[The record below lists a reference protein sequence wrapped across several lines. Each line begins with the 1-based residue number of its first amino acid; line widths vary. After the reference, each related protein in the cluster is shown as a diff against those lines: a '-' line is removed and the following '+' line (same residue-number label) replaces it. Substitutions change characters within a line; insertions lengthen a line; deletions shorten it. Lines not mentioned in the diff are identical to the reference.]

1 MALDQSDKDDIV
13 NAISAG
19 FTKASQSTS
28 TTAPAGGTSGDTS
41 KSSQN
46 SLNKAS
52 SGFMRILDEGGG
64 SIKSFAKDFNSMMP
78 EVLQGLGG
86 AVGGIAGHIED
97 TQGVFQNLSKVGIGL
112 NGNLGDLRVQAA
124 KSRMPLDQFAN
135 MVATNAQSL
144 VGLAGNASEGAKR
157 FADLSNAMYSTGAI
171 EGFMNLGYSIEEAN
185 EFVIKNTELNR
196 RQAMMTQMSDA
207 EQVKQAQEL
216 AKNMSIV
223 AKLTGK
229 DAQQM
234 QDELIARQR
243 AGATQARLRLL
254 EMDGVTGAQEA
265 YNKAQ
270 TALDAAPDVVG
281 NLFDDLMQTGA
292 PMTEATKNF
301 AATNQ
306 EAYALLQ
313 QAAEANKR
321 GDVAEA
327 ERLAQEAAQATAD
340 FAQSRQGLT
349 LATLSQVS
357 DIAKGQADVLEE
369 MAPIIDGTMALQQ
382 RIKDA
387 TGQELTFREAFV
399 ANLQTIAAGQE
410 TQMAGEQPG
419 QQALTA
425 VNTAQVALAN
435 TASEFNTLLGKQI
448 ESNTLLLSA
457 YGTLNEKIS
466 TQLGVETQNFLA
478 MLNEMIPG
486 STLSETIPNI
496 ELFADQLKA
505 AGVISEETVANL
517 KILADSASSAG
528 QKQSAQAALVTEG
541 VLDSTGQISKALADA
556 LLNTRRENMSEQD
569 TTSGS
574 SGDWFSRA
582 LDSIKGLF
590 GFEGG
595 TPGAGSLFKDFGEGT
610 FQPLH
615 GLESVTKP
623 EQMAAIVANS
633 AKGALQAA
641 ESAMGGGKFSP
652 SALENLLTDVNSV
665 SQPPVSRMGETSEN
679 SLDNLNQTLLQLV
692 ELNRNG
698 LEIASKQLRAT
709 KGLDGNVMS
718 SVGI

>member
-19 FTKASQSTS
+19 FAKASQSTS
-28 TTAPAGGTSGDTS
+28 TTAPAGGTGGDTS
-41 KSSQN
+41 KSTQN

-64 SIKSFAKDFNSMMP
+64 SLKSFAKDFNSMMP
-78 EVLQGLGG
+78 DVLQGLGG

-448 ESNTLLLSA
+448 
-457 YGTLNEKIS
+457 
-466 TQLGVETQNFLA
+466 
-478 MLNEMIPG
+478 
-486 STLSETIPNI
+486 
-496 ELFADQLKA
+496 
-505 AGVISEETVANL
+505 
-517 KILADSASSAG
+517 
-528 QKQSAQAALVTEG
+528 
-541 VLDSTGQISKALADA
+541 
-556 LLNTRRENMSEQD
+556 
-569 TTSGS
+569 
-574 SGDWFSRA
+574 
-582 LDSIKGLF
+582 
-590 GFEGG
+590 
-595 TPGAGSLFKDFGEGT
+595 
-610 FQPLH
+610 
-615 GLESVTKP
+615 
-623 EQMAAIVANS
+623 
-633 AKGALQAA
+633 
-641 ESAMGGGKFSP
+641 
-652 SALENLLTDVNSV
+652 
-665 SQPPVSRMGETSEN
+665 
-679 SLDNLNQTLLQLV
+679 
-692 ELNRNG
+692 
-698 LEIASKQLRAT
+698 
-709 KGLDGNVMS
+709 
-718 SVGI
+718 